1 MPQGEAGGDE
11 RQKFRSLSEG
21 KGYAQTWRKE
31 ILLIPQMGNA
41 SNKAIVFPPTGG
53 IAFHHFHQE
62 SDEIKKIQ

>member
-1 MPQGEAGGDE
+1 
-11 RQKFRSLSEG
+11 
-21 KGYAQTWRKE
+21 
-31 ILLIPQMGNA
+31 MGNA